1 LYGLPREDFL
11 TNTFLFSI
19 ALLASSYN
27 LDPQDVYCMSEA
39 IYFEARGESI
49 VGQIAVGNVAL
60 NRVHSKRFPNTVCKV
75 VHQGVTYKGHMIRNK
90 CQFSY
95 YCDGRPEKI
104 KDAEAFVLAS
114 QVAVDVLLKHSVV
127 IKYATHYHNVSVRH
141 AWSKDYTLLRKIGK
155 HVFYK

>member
-1 LYGLPREDFL
+1 
-11 TNTFLFSI
+11 
-19 ALLASSYN
+19 
-27 LDPQDVYCMSEA
+27 MSEA

-114 QVAVDVLLKHSVV
+114 QVAVDVLLKHSVCLL
-127 IKYATHYHNVSVRH
+127 
-141 AWSKDYTLLRKIGK
+141 YTSDAADE
-155 HVFYK
+155 